1 MVTNCGKS
9 IEMILR
15 ASIFFALLIL
25 TIEAK
30 KYNGNNDKYQQWQE
44 FEEFLEWKRTKEQE
58 GKEGKWSIDFT
69 DNLSETIKNYEKVDK
84 QTQNPPP
91 VEDAVLMARYIVNQ
105 ADWTS
110 VGTISTRKEIET
122 FPTVN
127 LASFSDGPLGNGSG
141 IPYLYLTPL
150 DFTAQDLSK
159 DSRATLLMSLAQGS
173 YCRDKIWDPMD
184 PRCARVMITGKIKQ
198 IKTDSPELEVAKN
211 AVFERHP
218 ALKHMPA
225 DHHFYF
231 AKMKMIS
238 IVVLDTFGGPKYVN
252 VKDYLH
258 PPTLNVTEAFHQRV
272 RQQQQDYA
280 SDSQEAYN
288 MKPMQNFQ
296 NPIVRNI

>member
-1 MVTNCGKS
+1 
-9 IEMILR
+9 MILR
-15 ASIFFALLIL
+15 SSLLFALLII

-30 KYNGNNDKYQQWQE
+30 KYTENNDKYRQWQE
-44 FEEFLEWKRTKEQE
+44 FEEFLEWKRTKEQKDK
-58 GKEGKWSIDFT
+58 GGKWTDDFM
-69 DNLSETIKNYEKVDK
+69 DNLSDVRNYEKADK

-91 VEDAVLMARYIVNQ
+91 PVEDGVLMARYIVNQ

-110 VGTISTRKEIET
+110 VSTISTRKEIET

-150 DFTAQDLSK
+150 DFTAQDLAK
-159 DSRATLLMSLAQGS
+159 DSRATLLMTLAQGS

-184 PRCARVMITGKIKQ
+184 PRCARVMISGKIKP
-198 IKTDSPELEVAKN
+198 IRLDSPELEIAKD

-218 ALKHMPA
+218 GLKNMPA

-231 AKMKMIS
+231 AKLKIMS

-258 PPTLNVTEAFHQRV
+258 PPTPNVTEAFYQRV
-272 RQQQQDYA
+272 RQQHQDYA
-280 SDSQEAYN
+280 SDAHEAFN
-288 MKPMQNFQ
+288 IKPMEKFL
-296 NPIVRNI
+296 NPIVVNV